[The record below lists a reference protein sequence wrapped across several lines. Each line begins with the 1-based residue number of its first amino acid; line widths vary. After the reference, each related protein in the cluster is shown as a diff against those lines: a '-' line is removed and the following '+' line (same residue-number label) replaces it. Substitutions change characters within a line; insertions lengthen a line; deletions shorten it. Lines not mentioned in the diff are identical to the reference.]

1 MAKNKQG
8 RMPHLSVTQKLWLGV
23 ATMVVGSIVIAGM
36 AGVQSAQHQKSF
48 TAHEQVLAARL
59 AQAVQ
64 WQSLAQVNMVRT
76 QAQVLGQASGQGQ
89 PFAQRIATTG
99 QEIEGLVQALQAS
112 AQTPQDKLQLQQV
125 QQLREQAL
133 QQRQKIFAA
142 DGDATSQI
150 AQTYLP
156 AAQAYLQAIEG
167 LVQNTGQSL
176 AALRS
181 EMGAARQGVVRG
193 AVINML
199 VLLAFIALGAYQLIN
214 GIRRDLQQANAV
226 AGQIAAGDLAVAVQV
241 QRQDEFG
248 QLLQSMQSMS
258 GSLAQMLSEVRD
270 SGDTIALASAEI
282 AGGNHDLSLR
292 TEQTSSHL
300 QQAAG
305 AVQALVQTL
314 QTTADGAQQAAELA
328 GQASSVAQR
337 GGAVVGEVVATMQD
351 IHAHSEKIADITSVI
366 DSIAFQTNILALN
379 AAVEAAR
386 AGEQG
391 RGFAVVAAEVRELA
405 QRSAQAAREIKQLIQ
420 DSVQRVADGRRL
432 VDTAGSTMSEVVQAI
447 YSASTVMHGINAS
460 VAAQRDSVGQVH
472 AAVGALDQMTLQNA
486 ALVEQSAAAASSMHQ
501 QSEQL
506 RGLVQRFHLADV
518 AYALPAVQPT
528 LRLA

>member
-156 AAQAYLQAIEG
+156 AAQAYLQGIEG
-167 LVQNTGQSL
+167 LVQHTGQSL

-432 VDTAGSTMSEVVQAI
+432 VDRAGSTMCEVVQAI
-447 YSASTVMHGINAS
+447 YSASTGMHGINAS
-460 VAAQRDSVGQVH
+460 
-472 AAVGALDQMTLQNA
+472 GAGNCA
-486 ALVEQSAAAASSMHQ
+486 GWCSALIWPVWPRPC
-501 QSEQL
+501 L
-506 RGLVQRFHLADV
+506 RCSRRCAWRERRRKPGWL
-518 AYALPAVQPT
+518 
-528 LRLA
+528 

>member
-125 QQLREQAL
+125 QQLSEQAL

-156 AAQAYLQAIEG
+156 AAQAYLQGIEG
-167 LVQNTGQSL
+167 LVQHTGQSL

-199 VLLAFIALGAYQLIN
+199 VLLAFIALGAY
-214 GIRRDLQQANAV
+214 
-226 AGQIAAGDLAVAVQV
+226 
-241 QRQDEFG
+241 
-248 QLLQSMQSMS
+248 
-258 GSLAQMLSEVRD
+258 
-270 SGDTIALASAEI
+270 
-282 AGGNHDLSLR
+282 
-292 TEQTSSHL
+292 
-300 QQAAG
+300 
-305 AVQALVQTL
+305 
-314 QTTADGAQQAAELA
+314 
-328 GQASSVAQR
+328 
-337 GGAVVGEVVATMQD
+337 
-351 IHAHSEKIADITSVI
+351 
-366 DSIAFQTNILALN
+366 
-379 AAVEAAR
+379 
-386 AGEQG
+386 
-391 RGFAVVAAEVRELA
+391 
-405 QRSAQAAREIKQLIQ
+405 
-420 DSVQRVADGRRL
+420 
-432 VDTAGSTMSEVVQAI
+432 
-447 YSASTVMHGINAS
+447 
-460 VAAQRDSVGQVH
+460 
-472 AAVGALDQMTLQNA
+472 
-486 ALVEQSAAAASSMHQ
+486 
-501 QSEQL
+501 
-506 RGLVQRFHLADV
+506 
-518 AYALPAVQPT
+518 
-528 LRLA
+528 

>member
-156 AAQAYLQAIEG
+156 AAQAYLQGIEG
-167 LVQNTGQSL
+167 LVQHTGQSL

-292 TEQTSSHL
+292 TEQTSTICSKRQGLCRHWCKPCKPRRMGRSRRPSWP
-300 QQAAG
+300 AKRP
-305 AVQALVQTL
+305 VWP
-314 QTTADGAQQAAELA
+314 
-328 GQASSVAQR
+328 SVAGR
-337 GGAVVGEVVATMQD
+337 WWGKWWRRCRTFMPIV
-351 IHAHSEKIADITSVI
+351 KKLPTS
-366 DSIAFQTNILALN
+366 
-379 AAVEAAR
+379 
-386 AGEQG
+386 
-391 RGFAVVAAEVRELA
+391 
-405 QRSAQAAREIKQLIQ
+405 
-420 DSVQRVADGRRL
+420 
-432 VDTAGSTMSEVVQAI
+432 
-447 YSASTVMHGINAS
+447 
-460 VAAQRDSVGQVH
+460 
-472 AAVGALDQMTLQNA
+472 
-486 ALVEQSAAAASSMHQ
+486 
-501 QSEQL
+501 
-506 RGLVQRFHLADV
+506 
-518 AYALPAVQPT
+518 PA
-528 LRLA
+528 

>member
-1 MAKNKQG
+1 M
-8 RMPHLSVTQKLWLGV
+8 
-23 ATMVVGSIVIAGM
+23 
-36 AGVQSAQHQKSF
+36 
-48 TAHEQVLAARL
+48 
-59 AQAVQ
+59 
-64 WQSLAQVNMVRT
+64 
-76 QAQVLGQASGQGQ
+76 
-89 PFAQRIATTG
+89 
-99 QEIEGLVQALQAS
+99 
-112 AQTPQDKLQLQQV
+112 
-125 QQLREQAL
+125 
-133 QQRQKIFAA
+133 
-142 DGDATSQI
+142 
-150 AQTYLP
+150 
-156 AAQAYLQAIEG
+156 
-167 LVQNTGQSL
+167 
-176 AALRS
+176 
-181 EMGAARQGVVRG
+181 
-193 AVINML
+193 
-199 VLLAFIALGAYQLIN
+199 
-214 GIRRDLQQANAV
+214 
-226 AGQIAAGDLAVAVQV
+226 
-241 QRQDEFG
+241 
-248 QLLQSMQSMS
+248 
-258 GSLAQMLSEVRD
+258 
-270 SGDTIALASAEI
+270 
-282 AGGNHDLSLR
+282 
-292 TEQTSSHL
+292 
-300 QQAAG
+300 
-305 AVQALVQTL
+305 
-314 QTTADGAQQAAELA
+314 
-328 GQASSVAQR
+328 AQR

>member
-156 AAQAYLQAIEG
+156 AAQAYLQGIEG
-167 LVQNTGQSL
+167 LVQHTGQSL

-337 GGAVVGEVVATMQD
+337 GGAVVATMQD